1 MQDIFDVPE
10 AEGVPL
16 DECCKCA
23 APEVA
28 ITVYLKPHAYPFC
41 HECEPRG
48 HLLQL
53 GKERGWPAL
62 RIEGV
67 TGTYA
72 LDSDW
77 QAWFLTAI
85 CGTNERVIELLDALD
100 EWEESHAYST

>member
-1 MQDIFDVPE
+1 MVDPFDLPVT
-10 AEGVPL
+10 EGVPL

-23 APEVA
+23 EPDVA
-28 ITVYLKPHAYPFC
+28 ISVYIKPHTYPFC

-48 HLLQL
+48 QLLQT
-53 GKERGWPAL
+53 GKEQNWPYL
-62 RIEGV
+62 RIEGI

-77 QAWFLTAI
+77 EAYFLTAI

-100 EWEESHAYST
+100 ELKAQQQIA